1 MDYFGA
7 QANLSIT
14 STKGQNDI
22 LYGRDFQPSDANTD
36 AIVLNHD
43 IFETQIRL
51 DDPSQLI
58 GKAVSIGG
66 YMYKVIGILAPKD
79 LDSLGMND
87 DWATAMSSF
96 VSRESYNKLAKQKQL
111 VASILRFVREHRE
124 AILGQAITILSENH
138 PEVKG
143 TFKENDQDQQL
154 QQQMEEMVTGM
165 TMFLMAITA
174 ISLLV
179 GELAS

>member
-43 IFETQIRL
+43 IFEAQIRL

-96 VSRESYNKLAKQKQL
+96 VSRESYNKLAKTK
-111 VASILRFVREHRE
+111 AISGINIKVREERTVKQFRT
-124 AILGQAITILSENH
+124 GNH
-138 PEVKG
+138 H
-143 TFKENDQDQQL
+143 FK
-154 QQQMEEMVTGM
+154 
-165 TMFLMAITA
+165 
-174 ISLLV
+174 
-179 GELAS
+179 